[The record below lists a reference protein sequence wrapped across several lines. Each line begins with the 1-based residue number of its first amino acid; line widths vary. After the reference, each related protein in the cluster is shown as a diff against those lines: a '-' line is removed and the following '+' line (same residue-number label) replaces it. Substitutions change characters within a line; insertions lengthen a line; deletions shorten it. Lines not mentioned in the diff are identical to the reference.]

1 MVASILTT
9 KLYIPPVRPEMVSRT
24 RLIEQLNAGL
34 PGQSGHFAHKLTL
47 ISAPAGFGK
56 TTLLS
61 EWTATAGGPAAWL
74 SLDEGDNDPT
84 RFWVYFIAA
93 LQTIPSLSETGVG
106 ESTLAM
112 LQSPKPPPME
122 AVLPALINDI
132 AAVSQDDHKGHP
144 YILVLDDY
152 HMIEAQSIHDG
163 ITFLLDNQP
172 RQLHLVLSTRADP
185 PLPIARLRGRGQLTE
200 LRQTDLR
207 FTYDEA
213 AAFLNTCVGLNL
225 SPEDVAALEAR
236 TEGWIAGLQ
245 MAAVSMRNQ
254 EDAAGFI
261 RAFTG
266 SDRYILDYLV
276 EEVLQRQPENVQ
288 VFLLQTS
295 ILDHLTGPLCDAVLG
310 RDAAEQWSKRNYDT
324 SALQLPRSSTSGQG
338 ILEYLE
344 RNNLFVVPLDNERR
358 WYRYHPL
365 FGDLL
370 QYRLHQAQP
379 DLIPILH
386 GLAGAWYEQNG
397 LIAEAIVHAL
407 EAGDPAWAA
416 HLVEQA
422 AEATMLRSEFATL
435 LRWVEAL
442 PEDLLRTRPRLCV
455 FQALAMV
462 LGGQPLDIAQSRLQE
477 AVEADVDG
485 SIAGEVT
492 AFRALIAAYQGERE
506 RSAELARRALELL
519 SEESLFFRS
528 FVAGF
533 LGLAYL
539 YSGEI
544 EPATR
549 TFEEAVRVSQRTGN
563 LTISVLAR
571 CHLAELS
578 MLQGKVNEAET
589 LYEQAVD
596 IATDDQGQH
605 RPIAGVALIGLGR
618 LESERYDFEAA
629 TRHLTEGIE
638 LTKRWGEAGVISGYT
653 GLARLRQSQGDERGA
668 LEAVRT
674 AQRLAEKFDAMEVD
688 DIGVGLCQARLWIV
702 QGNIEAAARWIEERG
717 LDKGLS
723 LETLKEEIRTT
734 HSLYRFSEYAT
745 MALARVAQGRPGEAL
760 SVLRL
765 LLGAAEDAGWVAYC
779 MEVSAVQAVALQAQ
793 GNVAQALAALE
804 RALSIA
810 APGDFVRT
818 FLEKGAGMAELL
830 YQAAAQG
837 IAPEYAG
844 RLLAAF
850 PASEAPD
857 SFREKP
863 ADMVEPLSEREGEV
877 LQLIAEGLSN
887 REIAQKLFLSMSTVK
902 VHTYNI
908 YSKLGVHSRT
918 QAVAKARTLGILPST
933 P

>member
-9 KLYIPPVRPEMVSRT
+9 KLYIPPVRPEMVTRS
-24 RLIEQLNAGL
+24 RLIKELNAGL
-34 PGQSGHFAHKLTL
+34 PGQSGRFARKLTL

-61 EWTATAGGPAAWL
+61 EWTTTTGWPVAWL

-84 RFWVYFIAA
+84 RFWVYFVAA

-106 ESTLAM
+106 ESALAM
-112 LQSPKPPPME
+112 LQSPQPPPME
-122 AVLPALINDI
+122 AVLAALINDI
-132 AAVSQDDHKGHP
+132 AAVSQHDHESHS
-144 YILVLDDY
+144 YVLVLDDY
-152 HMIEAQSIHDG
+152 HEIEAQSIHEG

-200 LRQTDLR
+200 LRQPDLR
-207 FTYDEA
+207 FTHDEA

-254 EDAAGFI
+254 EDVAGFI
-261 RAFTG
+261 RAFAG

-276 EEVLQRQPENVQ
+276 EEVFHRQPDSVQ
-288 VFLLQTS
+288 AFLLQTS
-295 ILDHLTGPLCDAVLG
+295 ILDRLTGPLCDAVLG
-310 RDAAEQWSKRNYDT
+310 KSAAEQWSKRDDDT
-324 SALQLPRSSTSGQG
+324 SAPQLPRPPASGQE

-358 WYRYHPL
+358 WYRYHHL
-365 FGDLL
+365 FAHLL
-370 QYRLHQAQP
+370 QHRLHQAQP
-379 DLIPILH
+379 DMVTLYH
-386 GLAGAWYEQNG
+386 GRACAWYEHND
-397 LIAEAIVHAL
+397 LIAEAIDHAMA
-407 EAGDPAWAA
+407 AGDAERAA
-416 HLVEQA
+416 NLVEQA
-422 AEATMLRSEFATL
+422 AESTMLRSEFATL

-442 PEDLLRTRPRLCV
+442 PEDLLRTRPRLCIY
-455 FQALAMV
+455 QALAMV
-462 LGGQPLDIAQSRLQE
+462 FGGQPLDIAQSRVQK
-477 AVEADVDG
+477 AVEADVDR
-485 SIAGEVT
+485 SIAGDVA
-492 AFRALIAAYQGERE
+492 AFRALIAVYRGERE
-506 RSAELARRALELL
+506 QSAKLAQRALELL
-519 SEESLFFRS
+519 PEESLFFRS

-533 LGLAYL
+533 LGLAHL
-539 YSGEI
+539 YSGEV

-549 TFEEAVRVSQRTGN
+549 VFEEAVRVSQKTGN

-578 MLQGKVNEAET
+578 MLQGKINEAEA
-589 LYEQAVD
+589 LYKQAVD
-596 IATDDQGQH
+596 IATDDQGQ
-605 RPIAGVALIGLGR
+605 RQPIAGVALIGLGR

-638 LTKRWGEAGVISGYT
+638 LAEKWGEAGAISGYT
-653 GLARLRQSQGDERGA
+653 GLARVRQSQGEKRGA
-668 LEAVRT
+668 IEAVQT
-674 AQRLAEKFDAMEVD
+674 AQRLAEKFDAMQVD
-688 DIGVGLCQARLWIV
+688 DIGVDLCRARLWIA
-702 QGNIEAAARWIEERG
+702 QGNIKAVARWIEERR
-717 LDKGLS
+717 LDKDLS
-723 LETLKEEIRTT
+723 LETLKEEIRTA

-745 MALARVAQGRPGEAL
+745 MALARVAQGRPGEAF
-760 SVLRL
+760 SVLRSL
-765 LLGAAEDAGWVAYC
+765 LRAAEDAGWVAYC
-779 MEVSAVQAVALQAQ
+779 MEVSAIQALALQAQ

-810 APGDFVRT
+810 EPGGFVRT
-818 FLEKGAGMAELL
+818 FVEKGPGMAELL

-837 IAPEYAG
+837 IAPAYAG

-850 PASEAPD
+850 PTSEAAD
-857 SFREKP
+857 SSREMP
-863 ADMVEPLSEREGEV
+863 ADMVEPLSEREREV

-908 YSKLGVHSRT
+908 YGKLGVHSRT